1 MDILIDVTTALV
13 FMVAGITIYIPIKL
27 KLDNRKIGRTNKFYF
42 CIIFTK
48 GIKNN
53 IVGCNYMVHGSVDKY
68 FKEIQKGRDRQNNL
82 SKEFRNK
89 AKSHVITL
97 DQHKQLQELKE
108 RQNNYNIYPTVQSDN
123 YFIDIP
129 TLKKMSSI

>member
-1 MDILIDVTTALV
+1 
-13 FMVAGITIYIPIKL
+13 
-27 KLDNRKIGRTNKFYF
+27 
-42 CIIFTK
+42 
-48 GIKNN
+48 
-53 IVGCNYMVHGSVDKY
+53 MVHGSVDKY

-123 YFIDIP
+123 YFIEYTDPKENEFNIIIHDIKNSRQFRTKFSQHTGLP
-129 TLKKMSSI
+129 LMLYHNGTMLYESGVIR